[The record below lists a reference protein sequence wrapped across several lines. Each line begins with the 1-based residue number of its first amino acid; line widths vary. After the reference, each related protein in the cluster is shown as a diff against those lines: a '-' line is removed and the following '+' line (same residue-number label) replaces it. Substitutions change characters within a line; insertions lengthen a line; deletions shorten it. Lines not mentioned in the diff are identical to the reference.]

1 MQPQEPNVL
10 ILYASYGDGHYQAT
24 KALERSLNLRGIS
37 RVKMLDLMA
46 ESHPKLND
54 LTRFVYMQS
63 YRTIPGLYGLV
74 YNMTKD
80 MKADKPFANILHA
93 FGTRRL
99 EEYLKH
105 EQPDV
110 VIHTFPQM
118 VMPKLRRKI
127 GLDIPIVNVL
137 TDFDLHGRWLHPDV
151 DRFYVATEEMRRE
164 AATIGIDPD
173 RIAVSG
179 IPIKEGF
186 GPADGEHAVT
196 ALVPLGGAQRQ
207 SGAALTAAA
216 AAGVQAPPAGL
227 PAASSAAG
235 ASPAASSAAAEPQAF
250 AAADACAAE
259 AAAADSPQLAG
270 AASPA
275 AAPLAAARALRAGE
289 PPVPGVALDPARRT
303 VLLMAG
309 AYGVMLGLRRVCDL
323 LLAQDDIQIVVV
335 CGRNEEMRAGLR
347 QQYANT
353 AHIHILG
360 FTDRVAS
367 LMRMSDCVV
376 TKPGGITLAESLACR
391 LPIFLFRP
399 VPGQERNNAV
409 YLAQRGVAFIS
420 RSADELALQIADLF
434 GDPAKLRRA
443 RDRAAELG
451 HPNASDE
458 IADDLIARYLSPAAA
473 QELPV

>member
-24 KALERSLNLRGIS
+24 KALEKSLHDRGI
-37 RVKMLDLMA
+37 RKVKMLDLMA
-46 ESHPKLND
+46 EAHPRLND

-63 YRTIPGLYGLV
+63 YRTLPGLYGLV

-80 MKADKPFANILHA
+80 MKSDKPFAHILHA

-99 EEYLKH
+99 EEYLKK
-105 EQPDV
+105 ERPGL

-127 GLDIPIVNVL
+127 GLDIPIVNVV

-164 AATIGIDPD
+164 AALIGIDPN
-173 RIAVSG
+173 RITVSG

-186 GPADGEHAVT
+186 GAVEEVGSDVGMAADAGWVEREAQD
-196 ALVPLGGAQRQ
+196 GAQSQADAEPAR
-207 SGAALTAAA
+207 SGADAMARGGFAAEPGSQPAESGLADSLRASGSILPDAAA
-216 AAGVQAPPAGL
+216 AAKPF
-227 PAASSAAG
+227 SY
-235 ASPAASSAAAEPQAF
+235 
-250 AAADACAAE
+250 
-259 AAAADSPQLAG
+259 
-270 AASPA
+270 
-275 AAPLAAARALRAGE
+275 AAARALRAGE
-289 PPVPGVALDPARRT
+289 PPVPGVRLDPARKT

-323 LLAQDDIQIVVV
+323 LLEQGDIQVVVV
-335 CGRNEEMRAGLR
+335 CGRNEEMRAGLA
-347 QQYANT
+347 QQYANVDR
-353 AHIHILG
+353 IQVLG

-367 LMRMSDCVV
+367 LMRMSDGIV

-399 VPGQERNNAV
+399 VPGQERGNAV
-409 YLAQRGVAFIS
+409 YLAEQGAAFIS
-420 RSADELALQIADLF
+420 RSADELARQIADLL
-434 GDPAKLRRA
+434 GDPRKLTAA
-443 RDRAAELG
+443 RERSAALG
-451 HPNASDE
+451 NANAAGE
-458 IADDLIARYLSPAAA
+458 IADDLITRYLSVRSAEIPG
-473 QELPV
+473 

>member
-24 KALERSLNLRGIS
+24 KALEKSLNERGIHK
-37 RVKMLDLMA
+37 VKLLDLMA
-46 ESHPKLND
+46 EAHPKLND

-80 MKADKPFANILHA
+80 MKADKPFAHILHA

-99 EEYLKH
+99 EDYLKT
-105 EQPDV
+105 ERPGV

-127 GLDIPIVNVL
+127 GLDIPIVNVV

-151 DRFYVATEEMRRE
+151 DRFYVATPDMRSQ
-164 AATIGIDPD
+164 AAGSGIDPN

-179 IPIKEGF
+179 IPIKAGF
-186 GPADGEHAVT
+186 GLPEEK
-196 ALVPLGGAQRQ
+196 
-207 SGAALTAAA
+207 SEE
-216 AAGVQAPPAGL
+216 AAGEAGFPAGTDF
-227 PAASSAAG
+227 PARPAG
-235 ASPAASSAAAEPQAF
+235 EGSPAGSLPEF
-250 AAADACAAE
+250 
-259 AAAADSPQLAG
+259 
-270 AASPA
+270 
-275 AAPLAAARALRAGE
+275 AAARALRGVE
-289 PPVPGVALDPARRT
+289 PPVPGVRLDPARKT

-323 LLAQDDIQIVVV
+323 LLAQDDIQVVVV
-335 CGRNEEMRAGLR
+335 CGRNEEMRAGLA
-347 QQYANT
+347 QQYADSGR
-353 AHIHILG
+353 IHVLG

-367 LMRMSDCVV
+367 LMRMSDCIV

-409 YLAQRGVAFIS
+409 YLEEKGAAFVS
-420 RSADELALQIADLF
+420 RSADELAGQIAGLLS
-434 GDPAKLRRA
+434 DPAKLREARERA
-443 RDRAAELG
+443 GGLG
-451 HPNASDE
+451 RPNASDE
-458 IADDLIARYLSPAAA
+458 IADDLIARYLSARSADISG
-473 QELPV
+473 

>member
-1 MQPQEPNVL
+1 MQAQEPNVL

-24 KALERSLNLRGIS
+24 KALEKSLHERGIHQ
-37 RVKMLDLMA
+37 VKMLDLMA
-46 ESHPKLND
+46 EAHPKLND

-80 MKADKPFANILHA
+80 MKADKPFAHILHA

-99 EEYLKH
+99 EEYLKT
-105 EQPDV
+105 ERPGV

-127 GLDIPIVNVL
+127 GMDIPIVNVV

-151 DRFYVATEEMRRE
+151 DRFYVATEEMRQE
-164 AATIGIDPD
+164 AAGVGIDPE
-173 RIAVSG
+173 RITVSG

-186 GPADGEHAVT
+186 GFSAAKS
-196 ALVPLGGAQRQ
+196 AYA
-207 SGAALTAAA
+207 SGDQDAR
-216 AAGVQAPPAGL
+216 GNIGF
-227 PAASSAAG
+227 SSADDALSHTENE
-235 ASPAASSAAAEPQAF
+235 ASAAALSTPPDTVPPADF
-250 AAADACAAE
+250 AAESDANE
-259 AAAADSPQLAG
+259 F
-270 AASPA
+270 
-275 AAPLAAARALRAGE
+275 AAARALRTGE
-289 PPVPGVALDPARRT
+289 SPVPGISLDPTRKT

-323 LLAQDDIQIVVV
+323 LLEQDDIQIIVV
-335 CGRNEEMRAGLR
+335 CGRNEEMRAGLA
-347 QQYANT
+347 QQYANSER
-353 AHIHILG
+353 IQILG

-367 LMRMSDCVV
+367 LMRMSDCIV

-409 YLAQRGVAFIS
+409 YLKEQGTAFVS
-420 RSADELALQIADLF
+420 RTADELAAQIASLL
-434 GDPAKLRRA
+434 GDPAKLQAA
-443 RDRAAELG
+443 RDRAAALG
-451 HPNASDE
+451 HPRAADE
-458 IADDLIARYLSPAAA
+458 IADDLIARYLSDQPAKV
-473 QELPV
+473 PG

>member
-1 MQPQEPNVL
+1 MQPHEPNVL

-24 KALERSLNLRGIS
+24 KALEKSLNERGIHQ
-37 RVKMLDLMA
+37 VKLLDLMA
-46 ESHPKLND
+46 EAHPKLND

-99 EEYLKH
+99 EEYLKT
-105 EQPDV
+105 ERPGV

-127 GLDIPIVNVL
+127 GLDIPIVNVV

-151 DRFYVATEEMRRE
+151 DRFYVATADMRKQ
-164 AATIGIDPD
+164 AADSGIDPE

-179 IPIKEGF
+179 IPIKQGF
-186 GPADGEHAVT
+186 GPADSCGTGSTKPQPHSHGE
-196 ALVPLGGAQRQ
+196 
-207 SGAALTAAA
+207 
-216 AAGVQAPPAGL
+216 
-227 PAASSAAG
+227 
-235 ASPAASSAAAEPQAF
+235 F
-250 AAADACAAE
+250 
-259 AAAADSPQLAG
+259 
-270 AASPA
+270 
-275 AAPLAAARALRAGE
+275 AAARALRTGE
-289 PPVPGVALDPARRT
+289 PSVSGIKLNPSRKT

-323 LLAQDDIQIVVV
+323 LLEQNDIQIIVV
-335 CGRNEEMRAGLR
+335 CGRNEEMQSGLT
-347 QQYANT
+347 QQYADNER
-353 AHIHILG
+353 IQILG

-367 LMRMSDCVV
+367 LMRMSDCIV

-409 YLAQRGVAFIS
+409 YLEDKGAAFIS
-420 RSADELALQIADLF
+420 RSADELAAQIAGLL
-434 GDPAKLRRA
+434 GDPGKLQAA
-443 RDRAAELG
+443 RERSAALG
-451 HPNASDE
+451 HPKASDE
-458 IADDLIARYLSPAAA
+458 IADDLITRYLSAR
-473 QELPV
+473 PVNISG

>member
-1 MQPQEPNVL
+1 MQAQEPNVL

-24 KALERSLNLRGIS
+24 KALEKSLNERGIH

-46 ESHPKLND
+46 EAHPKLND

-63 YRTIPGLYGLV
+63 YRTIPALYGLV

-80 MKADKPFANILHA
+80 MKADKPFAHILHA

-99 EEYLKH
+99 EEYLKT
-105 EQPDV
+105 ERPGV

-127 GLDIPIVNVL
+127 GMDIPIVNVV

-151 DRFYVATEEMRRE
+151 DRFYVATEEMRQE
-164 AATIGIDPD
+164 AAAIGIDPE
-173 RIAVSG
+173 RITVSG

-186 GPADGEHAVT
+186 GFGAAKSACASDAEVTGARDSSEKESEAST
-196 ALVPLGGAQRQ
+196 ALPTL
-207 SGAALTAAA
+207 SGS
-216 AAGVQAPPAGL
+216 VQAAP
-227 PAASSAAG
+227 
-235 ASPAASSAAAEPQAF
+235 F
-250 AAADACAAE
+250 AKSHAHE
-259 AAAADSPQLAG
+259 F
-270 AASPA
+270 
-275 AAPLAAARALRAGE
+275 AAARALRMGE
-289 PPVPGVALDPARRT
+289 SPVPGISLDPARKT

-323 LLAQDDIQIVVV
+323 LLEQDDIQIIVV
-335 CGRNEEMRAGLR
+335 CGRNEEMRTGLA
-347 QQYANT
+347 QQYANSER
-353 AHIHILG
+353 IQVLG

-367 LMRMSDCVV
+367 LMRMSDCIV

-409 YLAQRGVAFIS
+409 YLQEQGTAFVS
-420 RSADELALQIADLF
+420 RTADELAAQIASLLS
-434 GDPAKLRRA
+434 DPIKLQAA
-443 RDRAAELG
+443 RDRAAALG
-451 HPNASDE
+451 RPHAADE
-458 IADDLIARYLSPAAA
+458 IADDLIARYLSDQPA
-473 QELPV
+473 EVPG

>member
-1 MQPQEPNVL
+1 MQAQEPNVL

-24 KALERSLNLRGIS
+24 KALEKSLNERGIHQ
-37 RVKMLDLMA
+37 VKMLDLMA
-46 ESHPKLND
+46 EAHPKLND

-80 MKADKPFANILHA
+80 MKADKPFAHILHA

-99 EEYLKH
+99 EEYLKT
-105 EQPDV
+105 ERPGV

-127 GLDIPIVNVL
+127 GMDIPIVNVV

-164 AATIGIDPD
+164 AASIGIDPE
-173 RIAVSG
+173 RITVSG

-186 GPADGEHAVT
+186 GFDAAKSAYAPDVDGAVGSVAVADAAAKDAV
-196 ALVPLGGAQRQ
+196 VGGFDA
-207 SGAALTAAA
+207 GAAFGERENIKDEVSVALHPLSDS
-216 AAGVQAPPAGL
+216 VK
-227 PAASSAAG
+227 SA
-235 ASPAASSAAAEPQAF
+235 AF
-250 AAADACAAE
+250 AASNANE
-259 AAAADSPQLAG
+259 Y
-270 AASPA
+270 
-275 AAPLAAARALRAGE
+275 AAARALRTGE
-289 PPVPGVALDPARRT
+289 SPVPGISLDPARKT

-323 LLAQDDIQIVVV
+323 LLEQDDIQIIVV
-335 CGRNEEMRAGLR
+335 CGRNEDMRAGLA
-347 QQYANT
+347 QQYADSER
-353 AHIHILG
+353 IQVLG

-367 LMRMSDCVV
+367 LMRMSDCIV
-376 TKPGGITLAESLACR
+376 TKPGGITLAESLACQ

-409 YLAQRGVAFIS
+409 YLEQQGTAFVS
-420 RSADELALQIADLF
+420 RTADELAAQIASLL
-434 GDPAKLRRA
+434 GDPLKLHAA
-443 RDRAAELG
+443 RDRAAALG
-451 HPNASDE
+451 HPHAADE
-458 IADDLIARYLSPAAA
+458 IADDLIARYLSHQPADI
-473 QELPV
+473 PG

>member
-24 KALERSLNLRGIS
+24 KALEKSLHERGIHKI
-37 RVKMLDLMA
+37 KMLDLMA
-46 ESHPKLND
+46 EAHPRLNS

-80 MKADKPFANILHA
+80 MKSDKPFAHILHA

-99 EEYLKH
+99 EEYLKT
-105 EQPDV
+105 ERPGV

-127 GLDIPIVNVL
+127 GLDIPIVNVV

-164 AATIGIDPD
+164 ASSNGIDPN
-173 RIAVSG
+173 RITVSG

-186 GPADGEHAVT
+186 GAVEI
-196 ALVPLGGAQRQ
+196 
-207 SGAALTAAA
+207 
-216 AAGVQAPPAGL
+216 
-227 PAASSAAG
+227 SAAQTG
-235 ASPAASSAAAEPQAF
+235 FAEPI
-250 AAADACAAE
+250 AE
-259 AAAADSPQLAG
+259 SVQPPVGRSAG
-270 AASPA
+270 F
-275 AAPLAAARALRAGE
+275 AAARALWAGE
-289 PPVPGVALDPARRT
+289 PSVPDVTLDPARKT

-323 LLAQDDIQIVVV
+323 LLRQEDIQIVVV
-335 CGRNEEMRAGLR
+335 CGRNEEMRAALA
-347 QQYANT
+347 QQYANS
-353 AHIHILG
+353 ARIRVLG

-367 LMRMSDCVV
+367 LMRMSDCIV

-409 YLAQRGVAFIS
+409 YLEEQGAAFIS
-420 RSADELALQIADLF
+420 RSADELADQITDLL
-434 GDPAKLRRA
+434 GDPEKLSAA
-443 RDRAAELG
+443 RERAAALG
-451 HPNASDE
+451 RPKAADE
-458 IADDLIARYLSPAAA
+458 IADDLIARYLTVRSADISG
-473 QELPV
+473 